1 MNASVKEEKKG
12 SGDISLSIKGDMTI
26 YTVNELK
33 QSLLNGLEG
42 STGQIELDLGQV
54 SRIDTAGYQLL
65 LLLDREALAENK
77 KIVIKKL
84 SGEVKRLFNLYKY
97 SYQ

>member
-33 QSLLNGLEG
+33 QSILNGLED
-42 STGQIELDLGQV
+42 STGRIELDLAQV

-77 KIVIKKL
+77 KIVIKKP

-97 SYQ
+97 SYE